1 MPNSISGLEKIRV
14 DWVLDKA
21 GCWRK
26 NKELYAGAM
35 FWEKWEA
42 LGGSA
47 FIPGHFKRSEFR
59 GQRACTLPILRK
71 FRRGIK
77 IYTTPFF
84 FFLANKGISVVKDY
98 NIPYQNRNTT
108 RSSGCFLSGAWPGRL
123 GWKGVESSRK
133 KGLFFLQIHQ
143 GSPTQI
149 KEKPLK
155 RKRISHE
162 HLESVTFRKVIRQW
176 HWTSPKAI
184 SGVFL

>member
-1 MPNSISGLEKIRV
+1 MLEKEQRTVCWCDVLREMRGSGRFCFYPSTFQEIWVQRPKSMYIANIAEVQKRHKDIYNSI
-14 DWVLDKA
+14 
-21 GCWRK
+21 
-26 NKELYAGAM
+26 
-35 FWEKWEA
+35 
-42 LGGSA
+42 
-47 FIPGHFKRSEFR
+47 
-59 GQRACTLPILRK
+59 
-71 FRRGIK
+71 
-77 IYTTPFF
+77 FF

-133 KGLFFLQIHQ
+133 KDLFFLQIHQ